1 VSEAFATGAASDPLV
16 VGLGRI
22 VGAAKLRLGADMAP
36 YLTDWRG
43 RYVGQARAVVLPGN
57 TLEVAA
63 VVRLCVTE
71 NVPMVPQGGNTGLVG
86 GATPDGAG
94 SAVVLCLSR
103 MNRVLDVDAANSTMT
118 VEAGCLLAVAQAA
131 AAAQLRLFPLSLAA
145 EGSCTIGGNIAT
157 NAGGVHVLRYG
168 VMRSLVLGL
177 EAVLPDGE
185 IWDGLRAL
193 RKDNTGYD
201 LKHLFIGAE
210 GTLGIVTRAVLKLYP
225 QPTAQATAWL
235 AGDSPSALVSALGA
249 LQARFGPRLAAFEL
263 ISRRVLDVL
272 FKHFPQAVD
281 PLPGAPW
288 VVLLQLEDSGEEP
301 GLRQQL
307 EAGIASQIAAGHLS
321 DAVVAQSL
329 AQAASLWWLR
339 EHLPEAEKRDGM
351 SVKHDIALPVSAIPD
366 FIAVAEAALGA
377 AFPGVEI
384 LCFGHLGDG
393 NLHYNVRHPDGGQNA
408 ALLAR
413 QSAVNRLVFDLV
425 IARKGS
431 ISAEH
436 GIGQLRR
443 DVLADYKSPVEMR
456 LMRQIKQLLDPA
468 GLMNPGKT
476 LGPVAPR

>member
-1 VSEAFATGAASDPLV
+1 LV
-16 VGLGRI
+16 
-22 VGAAKLRLGADMAP
+22 
-36 YLTDWRG
+36 
-43 RYVGQARAVVLPGN
+43 
-57 TLEVAA
+57 
-63 VVRLCVTE
+63 
-71 NVPMVPQGGNTGLVG
+71 
-86 GATPDGAG
+86 
-94 SAVVLCLSR
+94 
-103 MNRVLDVDAANSTMT
+103 
-118 VEAGCLLAVAQAA
+118 
-131 AAAQLRLFPLSLAA
+131 
-145 EGSCTIGGNIAT
+145 
-157 NAGGVHVLRYG
+157 
-168 VMRSLVLGL
+168 
-177 EAVLPDGE
+177 
-185 IWDGLRAL
+185 
-193 RKDNTGYD
+193 
-201 LKHLFIGAE
+201 
-210 GTLGIVTRAVLKLYP
+210 
-225 QPTAQATAWL
+225 
-235 AGDSPSALVSALGA
+235 
-249 LQARFGPRLAAFEL
+249 AFEL

-307 EAGIASQIAAGHLS
+307 EAGIARQIAAGHLS

-339 EHLPEAEKRDGM
+339 EHLPEAEKREGL

-366 FIAVAEAALGA
+366 FIAVAEAALGG

-393 NLHYNVRHPDGGQNA
+393 NLHYNVRHPEGGQNA

-413 QSAVNRLVFDLV
+413 QSAVNQLVFDLV